1 MMGIQIVILWSD
13 LLIWLLVA
21 AGIGVG
27 LLIARDPPFWP
38 GLPSSAT
45 R

>member
-21 AGIGVG
+21 LVFVIAAASFRRTT
-27 LLIARDPPFWP
+27 LLAR
-38 GLPSSAT
+38 L
-45 R
+45 